1 MDCGSILLAEEMNRW
16 ERGWILCGSK
26 VGVDRSCSASSRLK
40 SDSGNLDLHALG
52 CGSDPSDE
60 LDAPCSGE
68 MDGLLEEDVCC
79 RL

>member
-1 MDCGSILLAEEMNRW
+1 MADEMNRW
-16 ERGWILCGSK
+16 ERGRILCGAK
-26 VGVDRSCSASSRLK
+26 VGMDRSSSASSRMK

-52 CGSDPSDE
+52 CGSDHSDE

-68 MDGLLEEDVCC
+68 MDGLVEMDSRC